1 MKFSVSSYSYQKLL
15 DEGVYTHLTLIEK
28 VKEMGFDAIE
38 YTDLKVPEGKTEL
51 EYAREIRKE
60 AERVGI
66 EISNYTIGADFANGS
81 GGDIEKEIE
90 RVKAKVDV
98 AEALGTKSMR
108 HDAGH
113 AFKDER
119 KKYMGFDQLLP
130 LFIKGCKAVTEY
142 AKTKGIE
149 TMIENHGIFAQDSDR
164 VEKIVCGVADPN
176 FGVLFDCGNFL
187 CADEDPVKAAG
198 RLVNYVKYVHAKD
211 FFIRSGM
218 GYNPGCGFFRTRG
231 GNYLR
236 GTIIGQGD
244 APVKQCI
251 KVIKNSGYDG
261 YMSVEFEGIE
271 ENIQAVSQGLIN
283 LKMFAN
289 AE

>member
-15 DEGVYTHLTLIEK
+15 NEGKYTHFTLIEK
-28 VKEMGFDAIE
+28 AKEMGFDAIE
-38 YTDLKVPEGKTEL
+38 FTDLNVPEGKTEI
-51 EYAREIRKE
+51 EFAKE
-60 AERVGI
+60 LSSEAKRVGI
-66 EISNYTIGADFANGS
+66 EIASYTIGADFVNGS
-81 GGDIEKEIE
+81 DGDIEKEIE

-98 AEALGTKSMR
+98 AEALGVKYMR

-113 AFKDER
+113 AYKDDR

-130 LFIKGCKAVTEY
+130 LFVKGCKAVTEY

-149 TMIENHGIFAQDSDR
+149 TMIENHGVFAQDSDR

-176 FGVLFDCGNFL
+176 FGLLFDCGNFL
-187 CADEDPVKAAG
+187 CADEDPVKAVG

-218 GYNPGCGFFRTRG
+218 GYNPGYGFFKTRG

-236 GTIIGQGD
+236 GTIVGQGD

-251 KVIKNSGYDG
+251 EVIKNSGYDG
-261 YMSVEFEGIE
+261 YMSVEFEGVEDNIPAIE
-271 ENIQAVSQGLIN
+271 QGLTN
-283 LKMFAN
+283 LKMFA
-289 AE
+289 AVE